1 MTDQD
6 PRDPVLH
13 LLAGPNGAG
22 KSTFVTR
29 VLQPTT
35 HLPFVNADVI
45 GAERWPDAQSDHAY
59 EAARLATAERDELL
73 SARASFITE
82 TVFSHESK
90 VDLVRVANSLGY
102 RVYLHVMI
110 VPEETTVGRVEHR
123 VRHGGHT
130 VPEDKIRARYQ
141 RLWALVAQARELAE
155 RSRIYDNS
163 NARHPFRE
171 VAVYERG
178 LLVGQADWPAWTPA
192 ALL

>member
-6 PRDPVLH
+6 SRDPVLH
-13 LLAGPNGAG
+13 LLAGSNGAG
-22 KSTFVTR
+22 KSTFVER
-29 VLQPTT
+29 VLEPTT
-35 HLPFVNADVI
+35 RLPFVNADVI
-45 GAERWPDAQSDHAY
+45 GAERWPDAQAEHAY
-59 EAARLATAERDELL
+59 EAARLAATERDELL
-73 SARASFITE
+73 SVRASFITE

-102 RVYLHVMI
+102 HVNLHVMI
-110 VPEETTVGRVEHR
+110 VPEETAVGRVEHR
-123 VRHGGHT
+123 VRRGGHT
-130 VPEDKIRARYQ
+130 VPEEKIRGRYQ

-155 RSRIYDNS
+155 RTRIYDNS

-178 LLVGQADWPAWTPA
+178 SLVGQARWPAWTPA